1 MKLSS
6 KIGADAVALPENFR
20 IHDLEKFNL
29 NRFRFRGALSTA
41 SIDDF
46 TRYFKILQMKAPAAL
61 SMPII
66 CVPSVCL
73 T

>member
-1 MKLSS
+1 MR
-6 KIGADAVALPENFR
+6 AVNGVSAAGSQVTGLLPENFR

-46 TRYFKILQMKAPAAL
+46 TRYSKDLADE
-61 SMPII
+61 
-66 CVPSVCL
+66 
-73 T
+73 